1 MPANTSATVRVGTRG
16 SALALRQA
24 GMLVDALAEIHAR
37 VRFEIVEISSRGDA
51 DRDSDLTQLGVGV
64 FVKALEDALEED
76 RVDLAIHSLKDMP
89 SVIPPGFE
97 LAAVTVR
104 EDPRD
109 ALVNRWN
116 SPFADLPEGARI
128 GTGSPR
134 RRSQLLSARPD
145 LDVLPMRGNVPTRI
159 SKAMAGPDGEYDGA
173 VLAAAGLSRLGRL
186 DEAADFL
193 DPSVFVPAAGQGSL
207 AVEIRAGDSA
217 ARKVAAAV
225 ADDDATIASLAERAF
240 LTELGGGCSVPV
252 AAYGR
257 MRDGSLVLSGFV
269 SDLDGEKALRETV
282 VGDPDRAAEFG
293 VELAKTMAARGA
305 RELLAE
311 IPRG

>member
-1 MPANTSATVRVGTRG
+1 MPATTSATIRVGTRG
-16 SALALRQA
+16 SALALRQT
-24 GMLVDALAEIHAR
+24 GMLVNALAEAHSGI
-37 VRFEIVEISSRGDA
+37 RFEIVEISSRGDA
-51 DRDSDLTQLGVGV
+51 DRDSDLAQLGVGV
-64 FVKALEDALEED
+64 FVKALEDALEEG
-76 RVDLAIHSLKDMP
+76 RVDLAVHSLKDMP
-89 SVIPPGFE
+89 SGTSPGFE
-97 LAAVTVR
+97 LAAITAR

-145 LDVLPMRGNVPTRI
+145 LVVLPMRGNVPTRI
-159 SKAMAGPDGEYDGA
+159 TKALAGVDGEYDGA
-173 VLAAAGLSRLGRL
+173 VLAAAGMSRLGRL
-186 DEAADFL
+186 DEAADLL

-207 AVEIRAGDSA
+207 AVEIRAGDSK
-217 ARKVAAAV
+217 AREVATAV
-225 ADDDATIASLAERAF
+225 ADEDATVVSRAERAF

-257 MRDGSLVLSGFV
+257 MQDGALVLSGFV

-282 VGDPDRAAEFG
+282 AGDPGRAAEFG
-293 VELAKTMAARGA
+293 VELAKIMAAQGA